1 MKAFAPLSL
10 VVATLFLGSC
20 GDGQRD
26 AARELAAVA
35 DSIKAASTV
44 DLAEFH
50 LPLVL
55 VMPEGLPPATK
66 TWKDELGELS
76 ISAGDHFNVEITEG
90 PADMDRLKGDLE
102 RDLLRKNTI
111 VEEGP
116 ELLIYR
122 SEFPDDTTLVFFHF
136 NKTMTTDGRTFTVKD
151 SDSEQPYTLED
162 VKKMAAAISPKQ
174 PA

>member
-1 MKAFAPLSL
+1 MKAFVSFSL
-10 VVATLFLGSC
+10 VAATLFLGSC

-55 VMPEGLPPATK
+55 VLPEGLPPATK

-76 ISAGDHFNVEITEG
+76 ISAGDHFNVDISEG
-90 PADMDRLKGDLE
+90 PADRDRLKGDLE

-111 VEEGP
+111 VEETP

-122 SEFPDDTTLVFFHF
+122 SEFPDDSTLVFFHF
-136 NKTMTTDGRTFTVKD
+136 SRSITSDGRTFTTADGEVGTAY
-151 SDSEQPYTLED
+151 SLED
-162 VKKMAAAISPKQ
+162 VKRMAGSIGPKQ